1 MGIKGKRWN
10 KEMKNAKVRDRA
22 YGKKQ
27 KKQAKFCMVRGKA
40 DWQKV
45 SFSRH
50 ILDYWA
56 PYTFT
61 VFQTN
66 SSNFLWFFPHLY
78 SLDFII
84 NEKNFIIA
92 HKASPVAQRWR
103 ICLQCRRSRR
113 CWFHPGV
120 RKIPWRRRWQPTPVF
135 LMENTNGQRSLMG
148 YSP

>member
-22 YGKKQ
+22 YGKK
-27 KKQAKFCMVRGKA
+27 KTTKNKQNSVWSEEKLIDK
-40 DWQKV
+40 KV

-66 SSNFLWFFPHLY
+66 SSNFL
-78 SLDFII
+78 
-84 NEKNFIIA
+84 
-92 HKASPVAQRWR
+92 
-103 ICLQCRRSRR
+103 
-113 CWFHPGV
+113 
-120 RKIPWRRRWQPTPVF
+120 
-135 LMENTNGQRSLMG
+135 
-148 YSP
+148 